1 MLQNKTLGF
10 LKDLKK
16 NNHRDWFNEHRDAY
30 ELAKN
35 DFENCISELIAALSK
50 IDKRLE
56 GNTPR
61 DCIFRIYRDVRFS
74 KNKEPYKANFGA
86 SVKIGGKKSA
96 SSGFYL
102 HVEPEGGWGSFIA
115 GGYWMPEA
123 PLLKKIR
130 QEIEYNHEEFL
141 KILKDKNFKKHFGAL
156 ESEHTLT
163 RVPKGFDPDHPA
175 AEFLKYTS
183 FIASEPL
190 TAAQLKS
197 TDFIKT
203 CSASY
208 KAMLPFLDFL
218 NRVND

>member
-1 MLQNKTLGF
+1 MLHSHTLRF
-10 LKDLKK
+10 LKDLRD
-16 NNHRDWFNEHRDAY
+16 NNHREWFAEHKAAY
-30 ELAKN
+30 DEAKN
-35 DFENCISELIAALSK
+35 DVEAFISQLIPALVK
-50 IDKRLE
+50 VDPRLA
-56 GNTPR
+56 GNTAKE
-61 DCIFRIYRDVRFS
+61 CMFRIYRDVRFS
-74 KNKEPYKANFGA
+74 KNKDPYKTNFSA

-96 SSGFYL
+96 SCGFYL

-130 QEIEYNHEEFL
+130 QEIEFNHEEFL

-175 AEFLKYTS
+175 ADFLKYTS

-197 TDFIKT
+197 KDFIKT

-208 KAMLPFLDFL
+208 KAMLPFLNFL